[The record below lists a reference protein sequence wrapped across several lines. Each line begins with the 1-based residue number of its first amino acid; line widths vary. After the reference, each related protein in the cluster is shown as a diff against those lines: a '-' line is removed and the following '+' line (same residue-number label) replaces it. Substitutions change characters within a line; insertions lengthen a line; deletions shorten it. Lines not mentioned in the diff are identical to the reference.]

1 MKLITYDVLDDMM
14 NVHDHYQR
22 TKHVTSADKSNLE
35 KSLNLIKDNFFNN
48 IKNIA
53 LEHQQWHK
61 DRKNPPLKLKVKDGA
76 EKRERNSQQSERCE
90 RAASLVK
97 IKSKAFSVVTEA
109 SK

>member
-1 MKLITYDVLDDMM
+1 M

-61 DRKNPPLKLKVKDGA
+61 DRKVCNCLIHHLCICIVHDWLDMG
-76 EKRERNSQQSERCE
+76 EGIERQPR
-90 RAASLVK
+90 LVATSRGTK
-97 IKSKAFSVVTEA
+97 I
-109 SK
+109 

>member
-1 MKLITYDVLDDMM
+1 MKLITYDVLEEMM

-76 EKRERNSQQSERCE
+76 EKRERNSQQSEVRKIHYMIAY
-90 RAASLVK
+90 RAEVWLASFYVWL
-97 IKSKAFSVVTEA
+97 
-109 SK
+109 